1 MAIKMEKERER
12 GFYWTLMQPAA
23 SASEVTTVWCYRN
36 LVINIIII
44 IIIIIIIMQ
53 QPGIVTPVYLH
64 VTKCLGLCIQPDGSE
79 SGWVSAERS

>member
-1 MAIKMEKERER
+1 
-12 GFYWTLMQPAA
+12 MQPAA

-36 LVINIIII
+36 LVIN
-44 IIIIIIIMQ
+44 IIIIIMQ

-79 SGWVSAERS
+79 SG

>member
-1 MAIKMEKERER
+1 MEKERER
-12 GFYWTLMQPAA
+12 ERLLLKLMQPAS

-36 LVINIIII
+36 LVINI

-79 SGWVSAERS
+79 SG